1 MSCKYK
7 RIDCAQFVCPVA
19 AQKLSC
25 HVLTLNGDSNPSSF
39 CPNKT
44 SRNLDRMH
52 HNFAVRGL
60 LLNSRFLSSIN

>member
-44 SRNLDRMH
+44 LRNLDIECTTI
-52 HNFAVRGL
+52 L
-60 LLNSRFLSSIN
+60 LFEICCLIRVSSLL